1 MLKIDDIR
9 AEELLEPLGVSL
21 ATRLQQAVTL
31 ELARQLLL
39 QLSARGNVCKSNIN
53 NYFKVSF
60 EPSFH
65 SKANLRTVSVAKHV
79 Q

>member
-39 QLSARGNVCKSNIN
+39 QLSARGNVCNKQYRQIQSL
-53 NYFKVSF
+53 S
-60 EPSFH
+60 
-65 SKANLRTVSVAKHV
+65 R
-79 Q
+79 